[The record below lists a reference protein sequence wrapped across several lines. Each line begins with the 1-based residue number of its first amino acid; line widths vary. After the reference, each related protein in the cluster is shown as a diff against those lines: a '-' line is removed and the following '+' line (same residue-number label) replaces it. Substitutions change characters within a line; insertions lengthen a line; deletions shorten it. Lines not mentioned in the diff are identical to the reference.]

1 MAAESNVALEGEG
14 RVERISLASRLR
26 TAMRQPARPR
36 PAIVEPCL
44 PPPSTAAGP
53 SMRPPP
59 PTAAE
64 PSSRPPPS
72 AKKKKKKRMDME
84 EESDDEGIYDYK
96 PSTKN
101 LDANDLLGLKIMEGE
116 WTGPGDDDFVAAPT
130 HPTPPL
136 DPSIIDG
143 LEEAPSFRR
152 LWHHQGALVAESP
165 LPRAA
170 AMSMFNVIA
179 SGKYDACRQVGAELP
194 MPPRGTLSIQIG
206 YVRQPDSNPRARRQ
220 ARKLQ
225 AAERAAPSNPILT
238 GRRRGWRL
246 RGPVR
251 SLLHATRSV
260 PQALAAGGAARAAQ
274 GSLSGRHGRV

>member
-1 MAAESNVALEGEG
+1 
-14 RVERISLASRLR
+14 
-26 TAMRQPARPR
+26 
-36 PAIVEPCL
+36 
-44 PPPSTAAGP
+44 
-53 SMRPPP
+53 
-59 PTAAE
+59 
-64 PSSRPPPS
+64 
-72 AKKKKKKRMDME
+72 MDME